1 MSKRGPKYCFVSV
14 LLVAHLASVLCARP
28 PRISSLSHE
37 VRERATVTGHD
48 LSGLSLIADT
58 GDRIQLRCDPAFA
71 TASEVNW
78 DLGEDTDLPRLTVE
92 DARLTIEN
100 VKYTDTGLFT
110 CRCDMKQIVRLY

>member
-14 LLVAHLASVLCARP
+14 LLVAHLASSVLCARP
-28 PRISSLSHE
+28 PRISSGSHE

-110 CRCDMKQIVRLY
+110 CRF